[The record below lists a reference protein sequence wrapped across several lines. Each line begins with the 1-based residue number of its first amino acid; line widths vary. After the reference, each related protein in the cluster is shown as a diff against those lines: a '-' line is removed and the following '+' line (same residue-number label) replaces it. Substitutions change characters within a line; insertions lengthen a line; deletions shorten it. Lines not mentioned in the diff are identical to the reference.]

1 MYCVKCRKHTETLN
15 TTTFTARNGR
25 PMRKGICADC
35 GKAKT
40 QFIKT
45 GSGLFNKA
53 VSKTAFRDAFAW
65 TQFYWTRYSTGP

>member
-15 TTTFTARNGR
+15 ITTFTTRNGR
-25 PMRKGICADC
+25 LMRKGICADC

-53 VSKTAFRDAFAW
+53 VSKLSRCTCLD
-65 TQFYWTRYSTGP
+65 TILLVPVHD